1 MTVDTG
7 RTGRKTRKTWLT
19 AEFVTLFFVLIG
31 LFALALRGISPLP
44 FLLVTTVGIVIY
56 LRRTGFDRRD
66 FWRPEQLRP
75 ALPGILALWAISALV
90 LTAAVTVLRPDSL
103 FDLPRERPLIWVLVL
118 MFYPLVSVYPQELLF
133 RAFLFHRYA
142 PIFGD
147 GPRMIAASALAFGF
161 AHFIVGNWISVLL
174 STAAGALF
182 AARYRRTRSLLTTS
196 VEHALYGILVFT
208 VGLGDFF
215 YHGAAAP

>member
-7 RTGRKTRKTWLT
+7 LTSRKAWLT
-19 AEFVTLFFVLIG
+19 AEFVALFFGLIG
-31 LFALALRGISPLP
+31 LYAVLLRGAGPLP
-44 FLLVTTVGIVIY
+44 FLLVITVAIVIY
-56 LRRTGFDRRD
+56 LRRTGFDRRR
-66 FWRPEQLRP
+66 FWRADALAP
-75 ALPGILALWAISALV
+75 ALPGILALWAV
-90 LTAAVTVLRPDSL
+90 AAVVLAAAVALARPGFL

-118 MFYPLVSVYPQELLF
+118 VFYPLVSVYPQELLF

-147 GPRMIAASALAFGF
+147 GPRMIAASAIAFGF
-161 AHFIVGNWISVLL
+161 AHFTVGNWISVLL
-174 STAAGALF
+174 SVAAGALF
-182 AARYRRTRSLLTTS
+182 ATRYQRTHSLLSTS

-215 YHGAAAP
+215 YHGAAAS

>member
-1 MTVDTG
+1 MTVDPG
-7 RTGRKTRKTWLT
+7 RAGRKTWLT
-19 AEFVTLFFVLIG
+19 IEFVVLFFGLTG
-31 LFALALRGISPLP
+31 LFAVYLRGVSPLP
-44 FLLVTTVGIVIY
+44 FLAAITVGLVIY
-56 LRRTGFDRRD
+56 LRRTGFDHRS
-66 FWRPEQLRP
+66 FWRADTLRP
-75 ALPGILALWAISALV
+75 ALPAILTLWAISAVAL
-90 LTAAVTVLRPDSL
+90 AVAVAVLRPGSL

-118 MFYPLVSVYPQELLF
+118 VFYPLVSVYPQELLF

-147 GPRMIAASALAFGF
+147 GARMIAASAIAFGF
-161 AHFIVGNWISVLL
+161 AHVIVGNWISVLL
-174 STAAGALF
+174 SAAAGALF

-215 YHGAAAP
+215 YHGAATA

>member
-7 RTGRKTRKTWLT
+7 LNRRKAWLT
-19 AEFVTLFFVLIG
+19 VEFVAFFLCLTG
-31 LFALALRGISPLP
+31 LYAVFLRGVGPLP
-44 FLLVTTVGIVIY
+44 FLLVITVGIVIY
-56 LRRTGFDRRD
+56 LRRTGFDHRS
-66 FWRPEQLRP
+66 FWRADTLRP
-75 ALPGILALWAISALV
+75 ALPSILALWAICAV
-90 LTAAVTVLRPDSL
+90 ALTAAVALLRPDNL

-118 MFYPLVSVYPQELLF
+118 VFYPLASVYPQELLL

-147 GPRMIAASALAFGF
+147 GLRMVAASATAFGF

-174 STAAGALF
+174 SIAAGALF
-182 AARYRRTRSLLTTS
+182 AVRYQRTRSLLTTS

-208 VGLGDFF
+208 VGLGDLF
-215 YHGAAAP
+215 YHGAAAS

>member
-7 RTGRKTRKTWLT
+7 RVVRKTWLT
-19 AEFVTLFFVLIG
+19 VEFVALFFGLTG
-31 LFALALRGISPLP
+31 LFAVYLRGVSPLP
-44 FLLVTTVGIVIY
+44 SLAAITVGLVIY
-56 LRRTGFDRRD
+56 LRRTGFDRRS
-66 FWRPEQLRP
+66 FWRADTLRP
-75 ALPGILALWAISALV
+75 ALPAILTLWAISAVALA
-90 LTAAVTVLRPDSL
+90 AAVAVLRPGSL
-103 FDLPRERPLIWVLVL
+103 FDLPRERPLIWVLILV
-118 MFYPLVSVYPQELLF
+118 FYPLVSVYPQELLF

-147 GPRMIAASALAFGF
+147 GSRMIAASAIAFGF

-174 STAAGALF
+174 SAAAGALF

-196 VEHALYGILVFT
+196 VEHALYGISVFT

-215 YHGAAAP
+215 YHGAATA

>member
-7 RTGRKTRKTWLT
+7 RTSRKTWLT
-19 AEFVTLFFVLIG
+19 VEFVALFFGLTG
-31 LFALALRGISPLP
+31 LFAVLLRGVSPLP
-44 FLLVTTVGIVIY
+44 FLVAITVGIVIY
-56 LRRTGFDRRD
+56 LRRHGFDRGS
-66 FWRPEQLRP
+66 FWRADALRP
-75 ALPGILALWAISALV
+75 ALPGILALWAISALT
-90 LTAAVTVLRPDSL
+90 LAAAVAVFRPDSL

-118 MFYPLVSVYPQELLF
+118 VFYPLVSVYPQELLF

-147 GPRMIAASALAFGF
+147 GPRMIAASAVAFGF
-161 AHFIVGNWISVLL
+161 AHFIVGNPISVLL
-174 STAAGALF
+174 SAAAGVLF

-208 VGLGDFF
+208 VGLGDLF
-215 YHGAAAP
+215 YHGAAAA

>member
-7 RTGRKTRKTWLT
+7 INSRKVWLT
-19 AEFVTLFFVLIG
+19 VEFVALFFGLTGLYAVL
-31 LFALALRGISPLP
+31 LRGVGPLP
-44 FLLVTTVGIVIY
+44 FLLVITVGIVIY
-56 LRRTGFDRRD
+56 LRRTGFDRQC
-66 FWRPEQLRP
+66 FWRADALRP
-75 ALPGILALWAISALV
+75 ALPGILALWAVSALA
-90 LTAAVTVLRPDSL
+90 LAAAVSVLRPDFL

-118 MFYPLVSVYPQELLF
+118 VFYPLVSVYPQELLF

-142 PIFGD
+142 PVFGD
-147 GPRMIAASALAFGF
+147 GPRMIAASATAFGV

-174 STAAGALF
+174 SAAAGVLF
-182 AARYRRTRSLLTTS
+182 AIRYQRTRSLLTTS

-215 YHGAAAP
+215 YHGAAAS